1 MLFPL
6 VEQLVNE
13 KAYKVT
19 GMLLELD
26 KTEVLNLVES
36 PDTLRDKVA
45 EAMKV
50 LELEATATAAAAA
63 SGSGD
68 GDAAAP
74 SSSSAAWAVL
84 VAGWIIIIRWTFEV
98 VCFGLGN
105 CLDDCSVYDFSSLR
119 LQIIWSIGYGC
130 VLFMFIFFLFHV
142 MVHCVDG

>member
-1 MLFPL
+1 MANPAMLHQHHRFSSPMQPMQQAVKHVVPVGELQAPSNNLQTSLASANPEQQREILGDMLFPL

-63 SGSGD
+63 AASGSGD

-74 SSSSAAWAVL
+74 SSSSAA
-84 VAGWIIIIRWTFEV
+84 
-98 VCFGLGN
+98 
-105 CLDDCSVYDFSSLR
+105 
-119 LQIIWSIGYGC
+119 
-130 VLFMFIFFLFHV
+130 
-142 MVHCVDG
+142 

>member
-1 MLFPL
+1 MVGHNIFVFLLTVRLQLHQCLIFPISDVQILGDMLFPL

-50 LELEATATAAAAA
+50 LELEATAAA

-74 SSSSAAWAVL
+74 SSSSAA
-84 VAGWIIIIRWTFEV
+84 
-98 VCFGLGN
+98 
-105 CLDDCSVYDFSSLR
+105 
-119 LQIIWSIGYGC
+119 
-130 VLFMFIFFLFHV
+130 
-142 MVHCVDG
+142 

>member
-50 LELEATATAAAAA
+50 LELEATATAAAA

-74 SSSSAAWAVL
+74 SSSSAA
-84 VAGWIIIIRWTFEV
+84 
-98 VCFGLGN
+98 
-105 CLDDCSVYDFSSLR
+105 
-119 LQIIWSIGYGC
+119 
-130 VLFMFIFFLFHV
+130 
-142 MVHCVDG
+142 

>member
-50 LELEATATAAAAA
+50 LELEATAAA

-74 SSSSAAWAVL
+74 SSSSAA
-84 VAGWIIIIRWTFEV
+84 
-98 VCFGLGN
+98 
-105 CLDDCSVYDFSSLR
+105 
-119 LQIIWSIGYGC
+119 
-130 VLFMFIFFLFHV
+130 
-142 MVHCVDG
+142 

>member
-74 SSSSAAWAVL
+74 SSSSAA
-84 VAGWIIIIRWTFEV
+84 
-98 VCFGLGN
+98 
-105 CLDDCSVYDFSSLR
+105 
-119 LQIIWSIGYGC
+119 
-130 VLFMFIFFLFHV
+130 
-142 MVHCVDG
+142 

>member
-1 MLFPL
+1 MVGHSIFVFLLTVRLQLHQCLIFPISDVQILGDMLFPL

-74 SSSSAAWAVL
+74 SSSSAA
-84 VAGWIIIIRWTFEV
+84 
-98 VCFGLGN
+98 
-105 CLDDCSVYDFSSLR
+105 
-119 LQIIWSIGYGC
+119 
-130 VLFMFIFFLFHV
+130 
-142 MVHCVDG
+142 